1 MAHGSVQGARH
12 GSFIVFEGIDGSG
25 KSTVAAVVAQRI
37 QGQRDQ
43 DVILTREPGG
53 TSLGEGIRALVLSEA
68 SAGITPIAELLLFSA
83 ARAQHIAEVIEP
95 QLRNGAI
102 VLCDR
107 FTDSTLAYQWGG
119 RGVSRRTVESAQELA
134 TGGVSPDLRVL
145 LDLPVCVALSRR
157 HSDLESVNRFDA
169 ERVAF
174 HQSVRDAYLKL
185 AQERQSEWI
194 VVDAN
199 QPVQDVAEA
208 TYRRLSER
216 MRDAQT

>member
-107 FTDSTLAYQWGG
+107 FTDS
-119 RGVSRRTVESAQELA
+119 
-134 TGGVSPDLRVL
+134 P
-145 LDLPVCVALSRR
+145 LP
-157 HSDLESVNRFDA
+157 
-169 ERVAF
+169 
-174 HQSVRDAYLKL
+174 Y
-185 AQERQSEWI
+185 
-194 VVDAN
+194 
-199 QPVQDVAEA
+199 
-208 TYRRLSER
+208 
-216 MRDAQT
+216 